1 MKVKPGKRCWVWLI
15 WRSTARP
22 EEARMEQLSELDAS
36 LLYLEHEDCPL
47 HTGGVYLFEAPEG
60 TDPLTFDQLR
70 EHLASRIQSTR
81 RFRQRIV
88 EVPFNL
94 DHPYWADDPN
104 FNLDNHLIQVT
115 LDQPVT
121 LDALLPLAEARQTQR
136 LERDRPLWDVVFV
149 DSHADGNRHTGLI
162 VRTHQAI
169 INGATGEELMTY
181 LLDFTPESRRPA
193 RKEAWQPAPLPS
205 RTRLLGQ
212 AYANALNTPAR
223 LAGMARDTVASAVH
237 SVLMQRLK
245 DLPLPFNLFTAPKTA
260 FNQPVTAA
268 RALDTAILPLE
279 RLKRIKAALPP
290 ANLNDVLLSIVAEV
304 AREELRAQGEQPT
317 APLTAMSPVSV
328 RSKRLESP
336 TGSQLTAL
344 IVSLD
349 THIDDMAERTLS
361 IHGHAQASE
370 IYSQAIAAA
379 RLTHLVPSALMGLA
393 ARVYSEFQLAQKH
406 RPLFN
411 LPVTNIPGPTR
422 PLYLLGQPLVQQ
434 VACAPL
440 YDGLA
445 SAFVFVSDASKVT
458 LSVTWCPD
466 TVHFEQPLQSRV
478 DTALARLEASLQHQD
493 ADALWQEVQSRHA
506 SLTSAGWFDDLSRLF
521 TNLLD
526 VPQLRKLYERARS
539 ALNSAD

>member
-1 MKVKPGKRCWVWLI
+1 M
-15 WRSTARP
+15 
-22 EEARMEQLSELDAS
+22 MEQMTELDAS
-36 LLYLEHEDCPL
+36 LLYLEHDGSPL

-60 TDPLTFDQLR
+60 TPTLTFEQVRAHIAD
-70 EHLASRIQSTR
+70 RIQSSR
-81 RFRQRIV
+81 RFRQRVV

-121 LDALLPLAEARQTQR
+121 LDTLLPLAEARQSQR
-136 LERDRPLWDVVFV
+136 LDRDRPLWDVVFV
-149 DSHADGNRHTGLI
+149 DSRAADNQCTGLI

-169 INGATGEELMTY
+169 INGATGEELMSY
-181 LLDFTPESRRPA
+181 LLDFSAEVRRPP
-193 RKEAWQPAPLPS
+193 RREPWQPAPLPS

-212 AYANALNTPAR
+212 AYTNALSTPTR
-223 LAGMARDTVASAVH
+223 LAGMARETLASAVH
-237 SVLMQRLK
+237 STLMQRLQ
-245 DLPLPFNLFTAPKTA
+245 DLPLPFNLFTTPVTP
-260 FNQPVTAA
+260 FNQPITAA
-268 RALDTAILPLE
+268 RALDTATLPLE

-290 ANLNDVLLSIVAEV
+290 ANLNDVLLSLVAEI
-304 AREELRAQGEQPT
+304 AREELRERGGIPD

-344 IVSLD
+344 VVSLD

-361 IHGHAQASE
+361 IHAHAQASE

-422 PLYLLGQPLVQQ
+422 PLYLLGQPLIHQ

-445 SAFVFVSDASKVT
+445 SAFVFVSDARQVT
-458 LSVTWCPD
+458 LSLTWCPD
-466 TVHFEQPLQSRV
+466 AISFQQSLQARV
-478 DTALARLEASLQHQD
+478 DSALARMEARLENLD
-493 ADALWQEVQSRHA
+493 ADALWQRVQARHA
-506 SLTSAGWFDDLSRLF
+506 SMTSAGWLKDLTRLF

-526 VPQLRKLYERARS
+526 VPQLRKLYDRARS
-539 ALNSAD
+539 TLNSAD